1 MERPRDKKREMYET
15 LRREVL
21 TMRLAPGEDLDEV
34 SLSRRFGLSRTPLRE
49 VFQQLAG
56 EGYLETRENRGSRV
70 ADMGHET
77 LHSFFLAAPMIY
89 SSMSRLAVRS
99 ALPHQIEDLKQ
110 TQKKFVAALRQG
122 SVEERTL
129 ANNRFHEII
138 GEMANNRYLM
148 QSLKRLLIDH
158 SRIGMTFYRPQNRQM
173 VGNLAKASEQHD
185 ELIASIESGDEERAA
200 EITNDHWQLSRGQ
213 IEMFVM
219 PGGLDEPLGR
229 SQSPKSA

>member
-1 MERPRDKKREMYET
+1 MEKPRDKKREMYET

-77 LHSFFLAAPMIY
+77 LRSFFLAAPMIY

-99 ALPHQIEDLKQ
+99 ARPHQIEDLKQ

-158 SRIGMTFYRPQNRQM
+158 SRIGMTFYRPQNQQM

-185 ELIASIESGDEERAA
+185 ELIACIESDDEERAA